1 VKAVAIMTEQQFRS
15 MFPKASKSF
24 LAVNPATNSDKTI
37 SRPIQGAAKAKRER
51 MNKTENMFRLLL
63 KARFPD
69 CEIRFEAYKLRIGE
83 RCYYCPD
90 FAVIHLSGLIDFY
103 ECKGGH
109 IWEDSLIKCKAA
121 KEMYQHHIFEMWQ
134 CKKGSWTQIL

>member
-1 VKAVAIMTEQQFRS
+1 MKDLRS
-15 MFPKASKSF
+15 MFPRGSKSF
-24 LAVNPATNSDKTI
+24 IAANPQPGAVLPA
-37 SRPIQGAAKAKRER
+37 GVAAPKPRRGK
-51 MNKTENMFRLLL
+51 MNQTEAAFRLML
-63 KARFPD
+63 KSRFPD

-134 CKKGSWTQIL
+134 HKNGSWTQIL

>member
-1 VKAVAIMTEQQFRS
+1 MTETDFRKLFPRASASTLAANPRLVAQNQQQNAVQGRTGPPRGRS
-15 MFPKASKSF
+15 MN
-24 LAVNPATNSDKTI
+24 L
-37 SRPIQGAAKAKRER
+37 
-51 MNKTENMFRLLL
+51 TESIFKRLLQE
-63 KARFPD
+63 RFPD

-103 ECKGGH
+103 ECKGAH

-121 KEMYQHHIFEMWQ
+121 KEMYQHHLFEMWQ
-134 CKKGSWTQIL
+134 HKKGSWIQIL